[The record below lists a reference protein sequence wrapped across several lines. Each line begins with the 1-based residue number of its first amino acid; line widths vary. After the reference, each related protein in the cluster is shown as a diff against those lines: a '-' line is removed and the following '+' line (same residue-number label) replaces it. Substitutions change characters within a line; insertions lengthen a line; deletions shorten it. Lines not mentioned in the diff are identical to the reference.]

1 MAVDSQNW
9 LIRHILDPYQI
20 TKDDF
25 KILLRY
31 LMGLEVLVWR
41 ELNVQGNSKSLV
53 LDICKKAKEAISPNN
68 EQPTDALERIQLS
81 RVTVLTSM
89 FEGKWIVCSKQE
101 ANLKVIT
108 TSLNFPISVASRFGI
123 VKNSS
128 WGIPLSRFRINAE
141 LTGGKEV
148 GNTFGCL
155 RIRSDGGRR
164 LVGMNDFVGH
174 E

>member
-81 RVTVLTSM
+81 RV
-89 FEGKWIVCSKQE
+89 
-101 ANLKVIT
+101 
-108 TSLNFPISVASRFGI
+108 FGI

-128 WGIPLSRFRINAE
+128 WGIPLSRFRIN
-141 LTGGKEV
+141 LHSQ
-148 GNTFGCL
+148 F
-155 RIRSDGGRR
+155 R
-164 LVGMNDFVGH
+164 LMTTIST
-174 E
+174 

>member
-101 ANLKVIT
+101 ADLKVIT

-128 WGIPLSRFRINAE
+128 WGIPLSRFRINLRSQFR
-141 LTGGKEV
+141 LT
-148 GNTFGCL
+148 TT
-155 RIRSDGGRR
+155 IST
-164 LVGMNDFVGH
+164 
-174 E
+174 